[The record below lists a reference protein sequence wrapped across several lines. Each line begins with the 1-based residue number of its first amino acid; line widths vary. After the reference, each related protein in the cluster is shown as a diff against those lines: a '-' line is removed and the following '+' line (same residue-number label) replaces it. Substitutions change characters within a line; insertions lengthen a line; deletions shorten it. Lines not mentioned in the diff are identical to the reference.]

1 LECKSCCEREISAI
15 AQVGAQCVV
24 GAEIEHGMSADNQE
38 GLRARLRPRARI
50 MRTLGDELISSE
62 VVAVIELV
70 KNAYDADATR
80 VLVRFG
86 RPLEAGS
93 GGIDIIDDGHGMST
107 AIVEQAWL
115 EPATPYRRRDRR
127 SESLQRQVLGEKGIG
142 RFAVSRLADELELVT
157 RRIGSDI
164 ETSVLFDWSLFDDDD
179 AYLEDIEFVLE
190 QGVPTEITAGGA
202 MDALWPDGNAQ
213 GGHLEHG
220 TLLRMSRLRTPWNED
235 RFADLR
241 NGLSRLV
248 SPFLFEEQRA
258 REDAFVIE
266 LEVPAFPHLSGVVE
280 PPETIRNPHYRMHAK
295 VEADASFTAT
305 VRLRG
310 IPEEVT
316 KTGVLRGY
324 TERAP
329 ESGAFEVEL
338 RVWDRD
344 STSVAELAGQGHTS
358 SAQVR
363 RDLNDAAG
371 VSVYRD
377 GFRVQPYGQTGNDWL
392 SLDARRVNNPTL
404 RLSNNQVV
412 GYVLISRETNP
423 ELRDQSNREGLIDN
437 QALTD
442 LRDELRKVIAQLE
455 SDRYGVRPRE
465 EPQRPP
471 RPGGLFAK
479 FDLAAVRA
487 HVNERYPADAR
498 LGELLGEAQDNLD
511 DGVERAQEIV
521 SRYRR
526 LATLG
531 ELIDKVLHDGRAPLG
546 KIGNEATLALR
557 DVERDEIPCENMVM
571 SLQRRFTR
579 VLQQRDVLAAVF
591 KRIEPFGGRRRGRP
605 APQELEQI
613 VADSVGVLDGEIR
626 SDGVTIELP
635 ESHTTVTADE
645 TELQQ
650 VFVNLLR
657 NSLYWLREVPEQDR
671 RIRISISGDDD
682 GLHILFSDSG
692 PGVDEA
698 VRDRIFD
705 PYFSTADNGV
715 GLGLSIAGEIVEE
728 YYDGRLSLL
737 DDGPLPGA
745 NFQVTLRRR
754 V

>member
-1 LECKSCCEREISAI
+1 
-15 AQVGAQCVV
+15 
-24 GAEIEHGMSADNQE
+24 MSSDDRD

-80 VLVRFG
+80 VLVRFSEA
-86 RPLEAGS
+86 LDAGS
-93 GGIDIIDDGHGMST
+93 GGIDVIDDGHGMST
-107 AIVEQAWL
+107 ETVEQAWL

-157 RRIGSDI
+157 RRTGSDI

-179 AYLEDIEFVLE
+179 AYLEDIEFLLE
-190 QGVPTEITAGGA
+190 EGTPSEITSGGA
-202 MDALWPDGNAQ
+202 IDRLWPDGQAPA
-213 GGHLEHG
+213 GHLEHG
-220 TLLRMSRLRTPWNED
+220 TLLRMTRLRTPWNED

-248 SPFLFEEQRA
+248 SPFLFEQQRT
-258 REDAFVIE
+258 REDGFSIE
-266 LEVPAFPHLSGVVE
+266 LDVPAFPHISGVVE
-280 PPETIRNPHYRMHAK
+280 PPETIRNPHYWMHARI
-295 VEADASFTAT
+295 EADASFTAT
-305 VRLRG
+305 IRLRG
-310 IPEEVT
+310 APDALT
-316 KTGVLRGY
+316 KTGVLSGF
-324 TERAP
+324 TDRAP
-329 ESGAFEVEL
+329 ASGAFEVEL

-344 STSVAELAGQGHTS
+344 STSIAELAGQGHTT

-377 GFRVQPYGQTGNDWL
+377 GFRVLPYGQAGNDWL
-392 SLDARRVNNPTL
+392 SLDSRRVNNPTL

-423 ELRDQSNREGLIDN
+423 ELRDQTNREGLIDN

-442 LRDELRKVIAQLE
+442 LRDELRKVISQLE
-455 SDRYGVRPRE
+455 TERYRVRPRE
-465 EPQRPP
+465 EPKPQP
-471 RPGGLFAK
+471 RPGGLFAG

-487 HVNERYPADAR
+487 HVTERYPGDTR
-498 LGELLGEAQDNLD
+498 LGQLLGEAQENLD
-511 DGVERAQEIV
+511 EGVERAQEIV

-557 DVERDEIPCENMVM
+557 DIDRGEIPSENMVM
-571 SLQRRFTR
+571 SLQRRFAR

-605 APQELEQI
+605 TPRELEQI
-613 VADSVGVLDGEIR
+613 IADSVAVLDGEIQA
-626 SDGVTIELP
+626 DGVQVQLP

-657 NSLYWLREVPEQDR
+657 NSLHWLREVPKQDR
-671 RIRISISGDDD
+671 RVRIAISRDDD
-682 GLHILFSDSG
+682 GVHVLFSDSG
-692 PGVDEA
+692 PGVDDA

-705 PYFSTADNGV
+705 PYFSTAENGV